1 MSTFWIKFIQLVLS
15 LTILVVFHEFG
26 HFLFSR
32 LFGVRVEKFYAFFNP
47 RFSLFRIKRVNGKV
61 RVKFFA
67 PNVPDSY
74 EQEKHFNFEGKEE
87 ITYKPIDTDSLPE
100 DDWRRSPENTE
111 FGVGW
116 VPFGGYCKIA
126 GMIDE
131 SMDVASM
138 QQEPK
143 PWEFRTK
150 PSWQRLLIMVGGV
163 LFNLIL
169 AFFIYSMV
177 LCKWGDSYIPAQGL
191 KHGMEF
197 NDYAKSIGFC
207 DGDIIISTDGKPTV
221 AFDGDLYRAIAKAK
235 KVKVLRNGT
244 EVVLDMPDE
253 LTLFD
258 FTRSV
263 PFIDILVP
271 MVVENI
277 STEGDACGAAKAG
290 ILNGDTIISVNGKYA
305 ATWSSLLTVMQEL
318 RTKAENSYV
327 SRDLEIVVG
336 RPAVGRDTIMVTASN
351 DFKIGVPNPTHNEY
365 QPVKMEYGFFSS
377 IPAGIRYGW
386 NTLKSYVGDFRY
398 VFTKEGAKSLGG
410 FGTIGSIFP
419 STWNW
424 HAFWLMTAFLSI
436 ILAFMNILPIPAL
449 DGGYVL
455 FLLVEVITGKK
466 PGDKFLEIANTVGM
480 IILFGL
486 LIFAN
491 LNDVI
496 RLF

>member
-1 MSTFWIKFIQLVLS
+1 MSTFWIRFIQLVLS

-47 RFSLFRIKRVNGKV
+47 RFSLFRIKRVNGKI

-67 PNVPDSY
+67 PNVPESY

-87 ITYKPIDTDSLPE
+87 ITYKPIDVDSLPE

-191 KHGMEF
+191 NHGMEF
-197 NDYAKSIGFC
+197 NEQAESIGFR
-207 DGDIIISTDGKPTV
+207 DGDVIVATDGKPV
-221 AFDGDLYRAIAKAK
+221 IEFSGDLYRAVAKASVVTVMRDGQ
-235 KVKVLRNGT
+235 KVDLT
-244 EVVLDMPDE
+244 MPGD

-258 FTRSV
+258 FTRTV
-263 PFIDILVP
+263 PFVTIDS
-271 MVVENI
+271 VV
-277 STEGDACGAAKAG
+277 TGTGGAYAAG
-290 ILNGDTIISVNGKYA
+290 LMAGDTILTVNGQNSS
-305 ATWSSLLTVMQEL
+305 TWTQFQAILNDCRS
-318 RTKAENSYV
+318 RAEESYV
-327 SRDLEIVVG
+327 DRNLSMVIG
-336 RPAVGRDTIMVTASN
+336 RPGAGRDTLTVTADEN
-351 DFKIGVPNPTHNEY
+351 FRIGIVHYSNEY
-365 QPVKMEYGFFSS
+365 EPVDIEYGFFSS
-377 IPAGIRYGW
+377 IPAGISYGW

-398 VFTKEGAKSLGG
+398 VFTKEGAKNLGG

-419 STWNW
+419 EKWNW

-455 FLLVEVITGKK
+455 FLLVEVITRKK
-466 PGDKFLEIANTVGM
+466 PGDKFLEVANTIGM

-491 LNDVI
+491 LNDI
-496 RLF
+496 LRLF

>member
-1 MSTFWIKFIQLVLS
+1 
-15 LTILVVFHEFG
+15 
-26 HFLFSR
+26 
-32 LFGVRVEKFYAFFNP
+32 
-47 RFSLFRIKRVNGKV
+47 
-61 RVKFFA
+61 
-67 PNVPDSY
+67 
-74 EQEKHFNFEGKEE
+74 
-87 ITYKPIDTDSLPE
+87 
-100 DDWRRSPENTE
+100 
-111 FGVGW
+111 
-116 VPFGGYCKIA
+116 
-126 GMIDE
+126 
-131 SMDVASM
+131 
-138 QQEPK
+138 
-143 PWEFRTK
+143 
-150 PSWQRLLIMVGGV
+150 MVGGV

-177 LCKWGDSYIPAQGL
+177 LCKWGDSYIPAQYL
-191 KHGMEF
+191 EYGMEF
-197 NDYAKSIGFC
+197 NEQAESLGFR
-207 DGDIIISTDGKPTV
+207 DGDVIIATDGKATRE
-221 AFDGDLYRAIAKAK
+221 FDGDLYRAIAKAK
-235 KVKVLRNGT
+235 TVTVLRDGK
-244 EVVLDMPDE
+244 EMSLDMPEE
-253 LTLFD
+253 LSLFD

-263 PFIDILVP
+263 PFVSILSPMTIDS
-271 MVVENI
+271 VVA
-277 STEGDACGAAKAG
+277 DAGGAFAAG
-290 ILNGDTIISVNGKYA
+290 LLAGDTILTVNGQNA
-305 ATWSSLLTVMQEL
+305 STWTSFQTILTDMRTRAQE
-318 RTKAENSYV
+318 SYV
-327 SRDLEIVVG
+327 DRNLIMVIG
-336 RPAVGRDTIMVTASN
+336 RPGAGRDTLTVAAN
-351 DFKIGVPNPTHNEY
+351 EDFRIGIIHYTDEY
-365 QPVKMEYGFFSS
+365 KPVDLEYGFFSS

-491 LNDVI
+491 LNDLI

>member
-47 RFSLFRIKRVNGKV
+47 RFSLVRIKRVNGKV

-87 ITYKPIDTDSLPE
+87 ITYKPIDIDSLPE

-191 KHGMEF
+191 KYGMEF
-197 NDYAKSIGFC
+197 NEYAESLGFR
-207 DGDIIISTDGKPTV
+207 DGDIIIATDGKATRE
-221 AFDGDLYRAIAKAK
+221 FDGDLYRAIAKAN
-235 KVKVLRNGT
+235 KVTVLRDGK
-244 EVVLDMPDE
+244 EMSLDMPEE
-253 LTLFD
+253 LSLFD
-258 FTRSV
+258 FTREV
-263 PFIDILVP
+263 PFVSILSPMTIDSVR
-271 MVVENI
+271 
-277 STEGDACGAAKAG
+277 SDGGAYKAG
-290 ILNGDTIISVNGKYA
+290 LLAGDTILTVNGQNA
-305 ATWSSLLTVMQEL
+305 STWTQFQVILADM
-318 RTKAENSYV
+318 RTRAEDSYV
-327 SRDLEIVVG
+327 DRNLTMVIG
-336 RPAVGRDTIMVTASN
+336 RPGVGRDTLTVTAN
-351 DFKIGVPNPTHNEY
+351 EKFQIGIHHYYDEY
-365 QPVKMEYGFFSS
+365 EPVELEYGFLSS

-386 NTLKSYVGDFRY
+386 NTLKSYVGDFQY

-419 STWNW
+419 EKWNW

-455 FLLVEVITGKK
+455 FLLVEVVTGKK
-466 PGDKFLEIANTVGM
+466 PGDKFLEVANTIGM

-491 LNDVI
+491 LNDI
-496 RLF
+496 LRLF

>member
-47 RFSLFRIKRVNGKV
+47 RFSLIRIKRVNGKI
-61 RVKFFA
+61 RIRFFA

-87 ITYKPIDTDSLPE
+87 ITYKPIDIDSLPE

-191 KHGMEF
+191 KYGMEF
-197 NDYAKSIGFC
+197 NEYAESLGFR
-207 DGDIIISTDGKPTV
+207 DGDIIIATDGKATRE
-221 AFDGDLYRAIAKAK
+221 FDGDLYRAIAKAN
-235 KVKVLRNGT
+235 KVTVLRDGK
-244 EVVLDMPDE
+244 EMSLDMPEE
-253 LTLFD
+253 LSLFD
-258 FTRSV
+258 FTREV
-263 PFIDILVP
+263 PFVSILSPMTIDSVR
-271 MVVENI
+271 
-277 STEGDACGAAKAG
+277 SDGGAYKAG
-290 ILNGDTIISVNGKYA
+290 LLAGDTILTVNGQNA
-305 ATWSSLLTVMQEL
+305 STWTQFQVILADM
-318 RTKAENSYV
+318 RTRAEDSYV
-327 SRDLEIVVG
+327 DRNLTMVIG
-336 RPAVGRDTIMVTASN
+336 RPGVGRDTLTVTAN
-351 DFKIGVPNPTHNEY
+351 EKFQIGIHHYYDEY
-365 QPVKMEYGFFSS
+365 EPVELEYGFLSS

-386 NTLKSYVGDFRY
+386 NTLKSYVGDFQY

-419 STWNW
+419 EKWNW

-455 FLLVEVITGKK
+455 FLLVEVVTGKK
-466 PGDKFLEIANTVGM
+466 PGDKFLEVANTIGM

-491 LNDVI
+491 LNDI
-496 RLF
+496 LRLF

>member
-1 MSTFWIKFIQLVLS
+1 MSTFWIRFFQLVLS

-26 HFLFSR
+26 HNLFSR

-47 RFSLFRIKRVNGKV
+47 RFSLVRIKRVDGRLRV
-61 RVKFFA
+61 RFLS
-67 PNVPDSY
+67 PNVPESY
-74 EQEKHFNFEGKEE
+74 EEEKRFNFEGKEE
-87 ITYKPIDTDSLPE
+87 TIYKPIDLESLPE
-100 DDWRRSPENTE
+100 GDWRRSPENTE

-131 SMDVASM
+131 SMDVAAM

-143 PWEFRTK
+143 SWEFRSK

-177 LCKWGDSYIPAQGL
+177 LFKWGDSYIPAQDL
-191 KHGMEF
+191 KYGMEF
-197 NDYAKSIGFC
+197 NAQAESIGFR
-207 DGDIIISTDGKPTV
+207 DGDIIMATDGKPTCE
-221 AFDGDLYRAIAKAK
+221 FDGDLYRAIAKAD
-235 KVKVLRNGT
+235 KVTVLRDGK
-244 EVVLDMPDE
+244 EVVLEMPEE
-253 LTLFD
+253 LSLFD

-263 PFIDILVP
+263 PFVSILSP
-271 MVVENI
+271 MTVDSLI
-277 STEGDACGAAKAG
+277 EGGAAAAG
-290 ILNGDTIISVNGKYA
+290 ILAGDTILAVNGENA
-305 ATWSSLLTVMQEL
+305 FTWTLFQAVLTEL
-318 RTKAENSYV
+318 RSRAEEKHVDRNLRLV
-327 SRDLEIVVG
+327 IG
-336 RPAVGRDTIMVTASN
+336 RPGAGRDTLTVTADA
-351 DFKIGVPNPTHNEY
+351 DFKIGIIHITDEY
-365 QPVKMEYGFFSS
+365 KPVTLEYGFFSS

-386 NTLKSYVGDFRY
+386 NTLKGYVGDFRY
-398 VFTKEGAKSLGG
+398 VFTREGAKSLGG

-419 STWNW
+419 EKWNW

-455 FLLVEVITGKK
+455 FLLVEVVTGKK
-466 PGDKFLEIANTVGM
+466 PGDKFLEVANTIGM
-480 IILFGL
+480 VILFGL

-491 LNDVI
+491 LNDI
-496 RLF
+496 LRLF

>member
-1 MSTFWIKFIQLVLS
+1 MIMSTFWIRFFQLVLS

-26 HFLFSR
+26 HYLFSR

-47 RFSLFRIKRVNGKV
+47 RFSLFRIKRVDGKLRV
-61 RVKFFA
+61 RFFS

-74 EQEKHFNFEGKEE
+74 EEEKRFNFEGKEE
-87 ITYKPIDTDSLPE
+87 TTYKPIDLESLPE
-100 DDWRRSPENTE
+100 GDWRRSPENTE

-131 SMDVASM
+131 SMDLAAM

-143 PWEFRTK
+143 SWEFRSK
-150 PSWQRLLIMVGGV
+150 PSWQRLFIMVGGV

-177 LCKWGDSYIPAQGL
+177 LFKWGDSYIPAREL
-191 KHGMEF
+191 KYGMEF
-197 NDYAKSIGFC
+197 NAQAESIGFR
-207 DGDIIISTDGKPTV
+207 DGDIIMATDGRPTRE
-221 AFDGDLYRAIAKAK
+221 FDGDLYRAIAKASQ
-235 KVKVLRNGT
+235 VTVLRDGR
-244 EVVLDMPDE
+244 EMVLDMPED
-253 LTLFD
+253 LSLFD
-258 FTRSV
+258 FTRTV
-263 PFIDILVP
+263 PFVSILSP
-271 MVVENI
+271 MTVDSVVE
-277 STEGDACGAAKAG
+277 GGAAAAG
-290 ILNGDTIISVNGKYA
+290 IMAGDTILTVNGENA
-305 ATWSSLLTVMQEL
+305 STWTSFQTILAEL
-318 RTKAENSYV
+318 RSRAEEKHV
-327 SRDLEIVVG
+327 DRDLRMVIG
-336 RPAVGRDTIMVTASN
+336 RPGAGRDTLTVTA
-351 DFKIGVPNPTHNEY
+351 DAGFKIGIIHISDEY
-365 QPVKMEYGFFSS
+365 RPVNLEYGFLAS

-386 NTLKSYVGDFRY
+386 NTLKGYVGDFRY

-419 STWNW
+419 EKWNW

-455 FLLVEVITGKK
+455 FLLVEVVTGKK
-466 PGDKFLEIANTVGM
+466 PGDKFLEVANTIGM

-491 LNDVI
+491 LNDI
-496 RLF
+496 LRLF

>member
-47 RFSLFRIKRVNGKV
+47 RFSLIRIKRVNGKIRV
-61 RVKFFA
+61 RFFA

-87 ITYKPIDTDSLPE
+87 ITYKPIDIDSLPE

-191 KHGMEF
+191 KYGMEF
-197 NDYAKSIGFC
+197 NEYAESLGFR
-207 DGDIIISTDGKPTV
+207 DGDIIIATDGKATRE
-221 AFDGDLYRAIAKAK
+221 FDGDLYRAIAKAK
-235 KVKVLRNGT
+235 TVTVLRDGK
-244 EVVLDMPDE
+244 EMSLDIPEE
-253 LTLFD
+253 LSLFD
-258 FTRSV
+258 FTREV
-263 PFIDILVP
+263 PFVSILSPMTIDSVR
-271 MVVENI
+271 
-277 STEGDACGAAKAG
+277 SDGGAYKAG
-290 ILNGDTIISVNGKYA
+290 LLAGDTILTVNGQNA
-305 ATWSSLLTVMQEL
+305 STWTQFQVILADM
-318 RTKAENSYV
+318 RTRAEDSYV
-327 SRDLEIVVG
+327 DRNLTMVIG
-336 RPAVGRDTIMVTASN
+336 RPGVGRDTLTVTAN
-351 DFKIGVPNPTHNEY
+351 EKFQIGIHHYYDEY
-365 QPVKMEYGFFSS
+365 EPVELEYGFLSS

-386 NTLKSYVGDFRY
+386 NTLKSYVGDFQY

-466 PGDKFLEIANTVGM
+466 PGDKFLEVANTIGM

-491 LNDVI
+491 LNDI
-496 RLF
+496 LRLF

>member
-191 KHGMEF
+191 KYGMEF
-197 NDYAKSIGFC
+197 NEYAESLGFR
-207 DGDIIISTDGKPTV
+207 DGDIIIATDDKATRE
-221 AFDGDLYRAIAKAK
+221 FDGDLYRAIAKAK
-235 KVKVLRNGT
+235 TVTVLRDGK
-244 EVVLDMPDE
+244 EMSLDIPEE
-253 LTLFD
+253 LSLFD
-258 FTRSV
+258 FTRTV
-263 PFIDILVP
+263 PFVSILSP
-271 MVVENI
+271 MTVDSVVAGN
-277 STEGDACGAAKAG
+277 GAYAAG
-290 ILNGDTIISVNGKYA
+290 LMAGDTILAVNGQNA
-305 ATWSSLLTVMQEL
+305 ATWTSFQTILSDM
-318 RTKAENSYV
+318 RTRAEDSYV
-327 SRDLEIVVG
+327 DRNLIMVIG
-336 RPAVGRDTIMVTASN
+336 RPGVGRDTLSVTA
-351 DFKIGVPNPTHNEY
+351 DDKFRIGIVHYTDEY
-365 QPVKMEYGFFSS
+365 EPVDIEYGFFSS

>member
-1 MSTFWIKFIQLVLS
+1 MSTFWIRFIQLVLS

-47 RFSLFRIKRVNGKV
+47 RFSLVRIKRVNGKI

-67 PNVPDSY
+67 PNVPESY
-74 EQEKHFNFEGKEE
+74 EEEKHYNFEGKEE
-87 ITYKPIDTDSLPE
+87 ITYKPVDLESLPE
-100 DDWRRSPENTE
+100 DDWRRSPQNTE

-131 SMDVASM
+131 SMDIAAM
-138 QQEPK
+138 KQEPK

-197 NDYAKSIGFC
+197 NEQAESIGFR
-207 DGDIIISTDGKPTV
+207 DGDVIIATDGKPTRE
-221 AFDGDLYRAIAKAK
+221 FDGDFYRAIAKAQT
-235 KVKVLRNGT
+235 VTVLRDGH
-244 EVVLDMPDE
+244 EVDLTMPDD
-253 LTLFD
+253 LSLFD
-258 FTRSV
+258 FTRAIPFVSILSPMTVDSV
-263 PFIDILVP
+263 VAG
-271 MVVENI
+271 N
-277 STEGDACGAAKAG
+277 GAYDAGLLA
-290 ILNGDTIISVNGKYA
+290 GDTILAVNYLNT
-305 ATWSSLLTVMQEL
+305 ATWTQFQTVLSDM
-318 RTKAENSYV
+318 RTRAENSYV
-327 SRDLEIVVG
+327 DRNLLLVIG
-336 RPAVGRDTIMVTASN
+336 RPGEGRDTLYVKADDN
-351 DFKIGVPNPTHNEY
+351 FRIGIIHYTDEY
-365 QPVKMEYGFFSS
+365 EPVEIEYGFFSS
-377 IPAGIRYGW
+377 IPAGIKYGW
-386 NTLKSYVGDFRY
+386 NTLVGYVGDFRY
-398 VFTKEGAKSLGG
+398 VFTKEGAKNLGG

-419 STWNW
+419 ERWNW

-455 FLLVEVITGKK
+455 FLLVEVVTGKK
-466 PGDKFLEIANTVGM
+466 PGDKFLEVANTIGM

-491 LNDVI
+491 INDII

>member
-15 LTILVVFHEFG
+15 LTILVVFHECG

-32 LFGVRVEKFYAFFNP
+32 LFGVRVDKFYAFFNP
-47 RFSLFRIKRVNGKV
+47 RFSLVRIKRVNGKL

-67 PNVPDSY
+67 PNVPESY
-74 EQEKHFNFEGKEE
+74 EEEKHYNFEGKEE
-87 ITYKPIDTDSLPE
+87 ITYKPIDLETLPE

-131 SMDVASM
+131 SMDIAAM
-138 QQEPK
+138 KQEPK

-177 LCKWGDSYIPAQGL
+177 LFKWGDSYTPAQGL
-191 KHGMEF
+191 KYGMEF
-197 NDYAKSIGFC
+197 NEHAESLGFR
-207 DGDIIISTDGKPTV
+207 DGDVIVATDGKPTT

-235 KVKVLRNGT
+235 QVTVKRGGR
-244 EVVLDMPDE
+244 EVTLDMPDE
-253 LTLFD
+253 LSLFD
-258 FTRSV
+258 FTRTV
-263 PFIDILVP
+263 PFVSILSP
-271 MVVENI
+271 MTVDSI
-277 STEGDACGAAKAG
+277 IAGAGASKAG
-290 ILNGDTIISVNGKYA
+290 LMAGDTILMVNGGNA
-305 ATWSSLLTVMQEL
+305 STWTQFQTILADMRS
-318 RTKAENSYV
+318 RAEDSYV
-327 SRDLEIVVG
+327 DRNLSMVISRPGI
-336 RPAVGRDTIMVTASN
+336 GRDTLTVTADDN
-351 DFKIGVPNPTHNEY
+351 FRIGIVHFTDEY
-365 QPVKMEYGFFSS
+365 EPVILEYGFFSS
-377 IPAGIRYGW
+377 IPAGIKYGW
-386 NTLKSYVGDFRY
+386 NTLKGYVGDFRY

-419 STWNW
+419 EKWNW

-455 FLLVEVITGKK
+455 FLLVEVVTGKK
-466 PGDKFLEIANTVGM
+466 PGDKFLEVANTIGM

-491 LNDVI
+491 LNDII

>member
-1 MSTFWIKFIQLVLS
+1 MSTFWIKLIQLVLS

-47 RFSLFRIKRVNGKV
+47 RFSLFRIKRVNGKL
-61 RVKFFA
+61 RVKFFSA
-67 PNVPDSY
+67 NVPESY
-74 EQEKHFNFEGKEE
+74 EEEKHYNFEGKEE
-87 ITYKPIDTDSLPE
+87 ITYKPIDPDTLPE

-131 SMDVASM
+131 SMDIAAM
-138 QQEPK
+138 KQEPK

-150 PSWQRLLIMVGGV
+150 SAGKRLLIMVGGV

-197 NDYAKSIGFC
+197 NEQAESMGFR
-207 DGDIIISTDGKPTV
+207 DGDVIIATDGKPTRE
-221 AFDGDLYRAIAKAK
+221 FDGDLYRAVAKAS
-235 KVKVLRNGT
+235 KVTVLRDGQ
-244 EVVLDMPDE
+244 EVDLDMPEE
-253 LTLFD
+253 LSLFD
-258 FTRSV
+258 FTRTV
-263 PFIDILVP
+263 PFVSILSP
-271 MVVENI
+271 MTVDSVVA
-277 STEGDACGAAKAG
+277 DADAGGAAAAG
-290 ILNGDTIISVNGKYA
+290 LMAGDTILTVNGQNA
-305 ATWSSLLTVMQEL
+305 STWTSFQAILADMRTRAENTYVDHNLEMVISRPGSGLDTLTVTANDNF
-318 RTKAENSYV
+318 RIG
-327 SRDLEIVVG
+327 IVHYT
-336 RPAVGRDTIMVTASN
+336 D
-351 DFKIGVPNPTHNEY
+351 EY
-365 QPVKMEYGFFSS
+365 EPVYLEYGFWAS

-386 NTLKSYVGDFRY
+386 NTLKGYVGDFRY

-419 STWNW
+419 EKWNW

-466 PGDKFLEIANTVGM
+466 PGDKFLEIANTIGM

-491 LNDVI
+491 LNDI
-496 RLF
+496 LRLF

>member
-1 MSTFWIKFIQLVLS
+1 MSTFWIRFIQLVLS

-47 RFSLFRIKRVNGKV
+47 RFSLFRIKRVNGKIRV
-61 RVKFFA
+61 RFFA
-67 PNVPDSY
+67 PNVPESY
-74 EQEKHFNFEGKEE
+74 EEQKHFNYEGKEE
-87 ITYKPIDTDSLPE
+87 ITYKPIDLDSLPE

-131 SMDVASM
+131 SMDIAAM
-138 QQEPK
+138 KQEPK

-197 NDYAKSIGFC
+197 NEHAESIGFR
-207 DGDIIISTDGKPTV
+207 DGDVIIATDGKPTRE
-221 AFDGDLYRAIAKAK
+221 FDGDLYRAIAKADK
-235 KVKVLRNGT
+235 VTVLRDGSKVKLT
-244 EVVLDMPDE
+244 MPDD
-253 LTLFD
+253 LSLFD
-258 FTRSV
+258 FTRTV
-263 PFIDILVP
+263 PFVSILSP
-271 MVVENI
+271 MTVDSVI
-277 STEGDACGAAKAG
+277 ADAAVSGAYAAG
-290 ILNGDTIISVNGKYA
+290 ILAGDTILTVNGENTS
-305 ATWSSLLTVMQEL
+305 TWTSFQTILADM
-318 RTKAENSYV
+318 RTRAEESYV
-327 SRDLEIVVG
+327 DRNLQMVIG
-336 RPAVGRDTIMVTASN
+336 RPGVGRDTLTVTADAN
-351 DFKIGVPNPTHNEY
+351 FRIGIIHYTDEY
-365 QPVKMEYGFFSS
+365 EPVDLEYGFFSS
-377 IPAGIRYGW
+377 IPAGISYGW
-386 NTLKSYVGDFRY
+386 NTLKGYVGDFRY

-419 STWNW
+419 EKWNW

-455 FLLVEVITGKK
+455 FLLVEVATGKK
-466 PGDKFLEIANTVGM
+466 PGDKFLEVANTIGM

-491 LNDVI
+491 LNDII

>member
-1 MSTFWIKFIQLVLS
+1 MSTFWIKLIQLVLS

-47 RFSLFRIKRVNGKV
+47 RFSLFRIKRVNGKL
-61 RVKFFA
+61 RVKFFSA
-67 PNVPDSY
+67 NVPESY
-74 EQEKHFNFEGKEE
+74 EEEKHYNFEGKEE
-87 ITYKPIDTDSLPE
+87 ITYKPIDPDTLPE

-131 SMDVASM
+131 SMDIAAM
-138 QQEPK
+138 KQEPK

-150 PSWQRLLIMVGGV
+150 SAGKRLLIMVGGV

-197 NDYAKSIGFC
+197 NEQAESMGFR
-207 DGDIIISTDGKPTV
+207 DGDVIIATDGKPTRE
-221 AFDGDLYRAIAKAK
+221 FDGDLYRAVAKAS
-235 KVKVLRNGT
+235 KVTVLRDGQ
-244 EVVLDMPDE
+244 EVDLDMPEE
-253 LTLFD
+253 LSLFD
-258 FTRSV
+258 FTRTV
-263 PFIDILVP
+263 PFVSILSP
-271 MVVENI
+271 MTVDSVVA
-277 STEGDACGAAKAG
+277 DADAGGAAVAG
-290 ILNGDTIISVNGKYA
+290 LMAGDTILTVNGQNA
-305 ATWSSLLTVMQEL
+305 STWTSFQAILADMRTRAENTYVDRNLEMVISRPGSGLDTLTVTANDNF
-318 RTKAENSYV
+318 RIG
-327 SRDLEIVVG
+327 IVHYT
-336 RPAVGRDTIMVTASN
+336 D
-351 DFKIGVPNPTHNEY
+351 EY
-365 QPVKMEYGFFSS
+365 EPVYLEYGFWAS

-386 NTLKSYVGDFRY
+386 NTLKGYVGDFRY

-419 STWNW
+419 EKWNW

-455 FLLVEVITGKK
+455 FLLVEVVTGKK
-466 PGDKFLEIANTVGM
+466 PGDKFLEIANTIGM

-491 LNDVI
+491 LNDI
-496 RLF
+496 LRLF

>member
-47 RFSLFRIKRVNGKV
+47 RFSLLRIKRVNGKL
-61 RVKFFA
+61 RVKFFSA
-67 PNVPDSY
+67 NVPDSF
-74 EQEKHFNFEGKEE
+74 EEEKHYNFEGKEE
-87 ITYKPIDTDSLPE
+87 ITYKPIDLDTLPE

-131 SMDVASM
+131 SMDIAAM
-138 QQEPK
+138 KQEPK

-150 PSWQRLLIMVGGV
+150 SAGKRLLIMVGGV

-197 NDYAKSIGFC
+197 NEQAESIGFR
-207 DGDIIISTDGKPTV
+207 DGDVIIATDGKPV
-221 AFDGDLYRAIAKAK
+221 IVFDIDLYRAIAKAS
-235 KVKVLRNGT
+235 KVTVLRCGQ
-244 EVVLDMPDE
+244 EVEIDMPEE
-253 LTLFD
+253 LSLFD
-258 FTRSV
+258 FTREPRFV
-263 PFIDILVP
+263 NILSP
-271 MVVENI
+271 MVVDSVLND
-277 STEGDACGAAKAG
+277 EGSNGAYIAG
-290 ILNGDTIISVNGKYA
+290 LMAGDTILMVNGKNA
-305 ATWSSLLTVMQEL
+305 STWSSFQTVLADM
-318 RTKAENSYV
+318 RTRAENSYV
-327 SRDLEIVVG
+327 DRNLDMVISRPGSGL
-336 RPAVGRDTIMVTASN
+336 DTLTVTAN
-351 DFKIGVPNPTHNEY
+351 ENFRIGIVHYTDEY
-365 QPVKMEYGFFSS
+365 EPVYLEYGFWSS
-377 IPAGIRYGW
+377 IPAGIKYGW

-419 STWNW
+419 EKWNW

-466 PGDKFLEIANTVGM
+466 PGDKFLEVANTIGM

-486 LIFAN
+486 LIYAN
-491 LNDVI
+491 LNDVL

>member
-47 RFSLFRIKRVNGKV
+47 RFSLFRIKRVDGKI
-61 RVKFFA
+61 RVKFFS
-67 PNVPDSY
+67 PNVPESY
-74 EQEKHFNFEGKEE
+74 EEEKHFNFEGKEE
-87 ITYKPIDTDSLPE
+87 VSYKPIDIDSLPE
-100 DDWRRSPENTE
+100 GDWRRSPENTE

-191 KHGMEF
+191 KYGIEF
-197 NDYAKSIGFC
+197 NEYAESLGFR
-207 DGDIIISTDGKPTV
+207 DGDVIIATDGKPTRE
-221 AFDGDLYRAIAKAK
+221 FDADLYRAVAKAS
-235 KVKVLRNGT
+235 KVTVLRNGT
-244 EVVLDMPDE
+244 QVDLDMPEE
-253 LTLFD
+253 LSLFD
-258 FTRSV
+258 FTRTV
-263 PFIDILVP
+263 PFVSILSP
-271 MVVENI
+271 MTVDSI
-277 STEGDACGAAKAG
+277 LTGAGACKAG
-290 ILNGDTIISVNGKYA
+290 LMVGDTILTVNGQNSS
-305 ATWSSLLTVMQEL
+305 TWTQFQTILSDMRS
-318 RTKAENSYV
+318 RAEESYV
-327 SRDLEIVVG
+327 DRNLSIVIG
-336 RPAVGRDTIMVTASN
+336 RPGIGRDTLSVTA
-351 DFKIGVPNPTHNEY
+351 DDKFRIGIVHFTDEY
-365 QPVKMEYGFFSS
+365 EPVILEYGFFSS
-377 IPAGIRYGW
+377 IPAGIKYGW
-386 NTLKSYVGDFRY
+386 NTLKGYVGDFRY

-419 STWNW
+419 EKWNW

-455 FLLVEVITGKK
+455 FLLVEVVTGKK
-466 PGDKFLEIANTVGM
+466 PGDKFLEVANTVGM
-480 IILFGL
+480 IIMFGL

-491 LNDVI
+491 LNDII

>member
-15 LTILVVFHEFG
+15 LTILVVFHECG

-32 LFGVRVEKFYAFFNP
+32 LFGVRVDKFYAFFNP
-47 RFSLFRIKRVNGKV
+47 RFSIVRMKRVNGKL

-67 PNVPDSY
+67 PNVPESY
-74 EQEKHFNFEGKEE
+74 EEEKHYNFDGKEE
-87 ITYKPIDTDSLPE
+87 ITYKPIDIESLPE

-131 SMDVASM
+131 SMDIAAM
-138 QQEPK
+138 KQDPK

-177 LCKWGDSYIPAQGL
+177 LFKWGDSYIPAQGL
-191 KHGMEF
+191 RHGMEF
-197 NDYAKSIGFC
+197 NEYAESIGFR
-207 DGDIIISTDGKPTV
+207 DGDIIIATDGIPTRE
-221 AFDGDLYRAIAKAK
+221 FDGDLYRAIAAASVATVLRDGK
-235 KVKVLRNGT
+235 KVEIAVP
-244 EVVLDMPDE
+244 EE
-253 LTLFD
+253 LSLFD
-258 FTRSV
+258 FTRETPFVSILSPMTVDSV
-263 PFIDILVP
+263 VTD
-271 MVVENI
+271 
-277 STEGDACGAAKAG
+277 GDANGAYKAG
-290 ILNGDTIISVNGKYA
+290 ILKGDTILTVNGQNA
-305 ATWSSLLTVMQEL
+305 ATWTSFQCILNDMRS
-318 RTKAENSYV
+318 RAENTYV
-327 SRDLEIVVG
+327 SRELTVVIS
-336 RPAVGRDTIMVTASN
+336 RPGVGLDTLKVTASDN
-351 DFKIGVPNPTHNEY
+351 FLLGIAHYSNEY
-365 QPVKMEYGFFSS
+365 EPVSLEYGFWSS
-377 IPAGIRYGW
+377 IPAGIKYGW
-386 NTLKSYVGDFRY
+386 STLKSYVGDFRY
-398 VFTKEGAKSLGG
+398 VFTKEGAKNLGG

-419 STWNW
+419 ATWNW

-466 PGDKFLEIANTVGM
+466 PGDKFLEVANTIGM
-480 IILFGL
+480 VILLGL

-491 LNDVI
+491 LNDI
-496 RLF
+496 LRLF

>member
-191 KHGMEF
+191 KYGMEF
-197 NDYAKSIGFC
+197 NEYAESLGFR
-207 DGDIIISTDGKPTV
+207 DGDIIIATDGKATRE
-221 AFDGDLYRAIAKAK
+221 FDGDLYRAIAKAK
-235 KVKVLRNGT
+235 TVTVLRDGK
-244 EVVLDMPDE
+244 EMSLDIPEE
-253 LTLFD
+253 LSLFD
-258 FTRSV
+258 FTRTV
-263 PFIDILVP
+263 PFVSILSP
-271 MVVENI
+271 MTVDSVVAGN
-277 STEGDACGAAKAG
+277 GAYAAG
-290 ILNGDTIISVNGKYA
+290 LMAGDTILAVNGQNA
-305 ATWSSLLTVMQEL
+305 ATWTSFQTILSDM
-318 RTKAENSYV
+318 RTRAEDSYV
-327 SRDLEIVVG
+327 DRNMQVVIG
-336 RPAVGRDTIMVTASN
+336 RPGVGRDTLSVTA
-351 DFKIGVPNPTHNEY
+351 DDKFRIGIVHYTDEY
-365 QPVKMEYGFFSS
+365 EPVDIEYGFFSS

>member
-1 MSTFWIKFIQLVLS
+1 MSTFWIKLIQLVLS

-47 RFSLFRIKRVNGKV
+47 RFSLFRIKRVNGKL
-61 RVKFFA
+61 RVKFFSA
-67 PNVPDSY
+67 NVPESY
-74 EQEKHFNFEGKEE
+74 EEEKHYNFEGKEE
-87 ITYKPIDTDSLPE
+87 ITYKPIDPDTLPE

-131 SMDVASM
+131 SMDIAAM
-138 QQEPK
+138 KQEPK

-150 PSWQRLLIMVGGV
+150 SAGKRLLIMVGGV

-197 NDYAKSIGFC
+197 NEQAESMGFR
-207 DGDIIISTDGKPTV
+207 DGDVIIATDGKPTRE
-221 AFDGDLYRAIAKAK
+221 FDGDLYRAVAKAS
-235 KVKVLRNGT
+235 KVTVLRDGH
-244 EVVLDMPDE
+244 EVDLDMPEE
-253 LTLFD
+253 LSLFD
-258 FTRSV
+258 FTRTV
-263 PFIDILVP
+263 PFVSILSP
-271 MVVENI
+271 MTVDSVVA
-277 STEGDACGAAKAG
+277 DADAGGAAVAG
-290 ILNGDTIISVNGKYA
+290 LMAGDTILTVNGQNA
-305 ATWSSLLTVMQEL
+305 STWTSFQAILADMRTRAENTYVDRNLEMVISRPGSGLDTLTVTANDNF
-318 RTKAENSYV
+318 RIG
-327 SRDLEIVVG
+327 IVHYT
-336 RPAVGRDTIMVTASN
+336 D
-351 DFKIGVPNPTHNEY
+351 EY
-365 QPVKMEYGFFSS
+365 EPVYLEYGFWAS

-386 NTLKSYVGDFRY
+386 NTLKGYVGDFRY

-419 STWNW
+419 EKWNW

-455 FLLVEVITGKK
+455 FLLVEVVTGKK
-466 PGDKFLEIANTVGM
+466 PGDKFLEIANTIGM

-491 LNDVI
+491 LNDI
-496 RLF
+496 LRLF

>member
-1 MSTFWIKFIQLVLS
+1 MSTFWIRFIQLVLS

-47 RFSLFRIKRVNGKV
+47 RFSLFRIKRVNGKI

-67 PNVPDSY
+67 PNVPESY
-74 EQEKHFNFEGKEE
+74 EEEKHFNFEGKEE
-87 ITYKPIDTDSLPE
+87 ITYKPVDLDSLPE

-131 SMDVASM
+131 SMDIAAM
-138 QQEPK
+138 KQEPK

-197 NDYAKSIGFC
+197 NEQAEAIGFR
-207 DGDIIISTDGKPTV
+207 DGDVIIATDGKATRE
-221 AFDGDLYRAIAKAK
+221 FDGDLYRAVAKAS
-235 KVKVLRNGT
+235 KVTVMRDGAEIELT
-244 EVVLDMPDE
+244 MPDD
-253 LTLFD
+253 LSLFD
-258 FTRSV
+258 FTRAIPFVSILSPMTVDSV
-263 PFIDILVP
+263 VA
-271 MVVENI
+271 
-277 STEGDACGAAKAG
+277 EGGAYAAG
-290 ILNGDTIISVNGKYA
+290 LMAGDTILAVNGQA
-305 ATWSSLLTVMQEL
+305 ARTWTSFQSVLSDM
-318 RTKAENSYV
+318 RSRAENSYV
-327 SRDLEIVVG
+327 DRNLEIVIE
-336 RPAVGRDTIMVTASN
+336 RPGMGRDTVSVMADAS
-351 DFKIGVPNPTHNEY
+351 FRIGIIHYTDEY
-365 QPVKMEYGFFSS
+365 EPVNIEYGFFSS
-377 IPAGIRYGW
+377 IPAGIKYGW

-398 VFTKEGAKSLGG
+398 VFTKEGAKNLGG

-419 STWNW
+419 EKWNW

-455 FLLVEVITGKK
+455 FLLVEVITRKK
-466 PGDKFLEIANTVGM
+466 PGDKFLEVANTIGM

-491 LNDVI
+491 LNDI
-496 RLF
+496 LRLF

>member
-1 MSTFWIKFIQLVLS
+1 MSTFWIRFIQLVLS

-47 RFSLFRIKRVNGKV
+47 RFSLFRIKRVNGKI

-67 PNVPDSY
+67 PNVPESY
-74 EQEKHFNFEGKEE
+74 EEEKHFNFEGKEE
-87 ITYKPIDTDSLPE
+87 ITYKPIDLESLPE

-131 SMDVASM
+131 SMDIAAM
-138 QQEPK
+138 KQEPK

-177 LCKWGDSYIPAQGL
+177 LCKWGNSYIPAQGL
-191 KHGMEF
+191 KYGMEF
-197 NDYAKSIGFC
+197 NEQAESIGFR
-207 DGDIIISTDGKPTV
+207 DGDFIIATDGKATRE
-221 AFDGDLYRAIAKAK
+221 FDGDLYRAIAKANQ
-235 KVKVLRNGT
+235 VTVLRDGRKVDLT
-244 EVVLDMPDE
+244 MPDD
-253 LTLFD
+253 LSLFD

-263 PFIDILVP
+263 PFVSILSP
-271 MVVENI
+271 MTVDSVV
-277 STEGDACGAAKAG
+277 TEGACIGAAKAG
-290 ILNGDTIISVNGKYA
+290 IVAGDTILTVNGLNA
-305 ATWSSLLTVMQEL
+305 ATWTSFQTVLADM
-318 RTKAENSYV
+318 RTRAQDSYV
-327 SRDLEIVVG
+327 DRNLQLVIG
-336 RPAVGRDTIMVTASN
+336 RTGAGRDTLTVTADEN
-351 DFKIGVPNPTHNEY
+351 FRIGIIHISDEY
-365 QPVKMEYGFFSS
+365 EPVELEYGFFSS

-386 NTLKSYVGDFRY
+386 NTLKSYIGDFRY

-419 STWNW
+419 EKWNW

-455 FLLVEVITGKK
+455 FLLVEVVTGKK

>member
-47 RFSLFRIKRVNGKV
+47 RFSLFRIKRVDGKI
-61 RVKFFA
+61 RVKFFS
-67 PNVPDSY
+67 PNVPESY
-74 EQEKHFNFEGKEE
+74 EEEKHFNFEGKEE
-87 ITYKPIDTDSLPE
+87 VSYKPIDIDSLPE
-100 DDWRRSPENTE
+100 GDWRRSPENTE

-191 KHGMEF
+191 KYGIEF
-197 NDYAKSIGFC
+197 NEYAESLGFR
-207 DGDIIISTDGKPTV
+207 DGDVIIATDGKPTRE
-221 AFDGDLYRAIAKAK
+221 FDADLYRAVAKAS
-235 KVKVLRNGT
+235 KVTVLRNGT
-244 EVVLDMPDE
+244 QVDLDMPEE
-253 LTLFD
+253 LSLFD
-258 FTRSV
+258 FTRTV
-263 PFIDILVP
+263 PFVSILSP
-271 MVVENI
+271 MTVDSI
-277 STEGDACGAAKAG
+277 LTGAGAYKAG
-290 ILNGDTIISVNGKYA
+290 LMVGDTILTVNGQNSS
-305 ATWSSLLTVMQEL
+305 TWTQFQTILSDMRS
-318 RTKAENSYV
+318 RAEESYV
-327 SRDLEIVVG
+327 DRNLSIVIG
-336 RPAVGRDTIMVTASN
+336 RPGIGRDTLSVTADDN
-351 DFKIGVPNPTHNEY
+351 FRIGIVHFTDEY
-365 QPVKMEYGFFSS
+365 EPVILEYGFFSS
-377 IPAGIRYGW
+377 IPAGIKYGW
-386 NTLKSYVGDFRY
+386 NTLKGYVGDFRY

-419 STWNW
+419 EKWNW

-455 FLLVEVITGKK
+455 FLLVEVVTGKK
-466 PGDKFLEIANTVGM
+466 PGDKFLEVANTVGM
-480 IILFGL
+480 IIMFGL

-491 LNDVI
+491 LNDII

>member
-1 MSTFWIKFIQLVLS
+1 MSPFWIRLIQLILS
-15 LTILVVFHEFG
+15 LSILVVFHEFG

-32 LFGVRVEKFYAFFNP
+32 VFGVRVEKFYAFFNP
-47 RFSLFRIKRVNGKV
+47 RFSLFRIKRVGGRI

-74 EQEKHFNFEGKEE
+74 EEEKHFNNEGKEE
-87 ITYKPIDTDSLPE
+87 ITYRPVDIESLPE

-116 VPFGGYCKIA
+116 IPFGGYCKIA

-131 SMDVASM
+131 SMDIASM

-150 PSWQRLLIMVGGV
+150 KAWQRLLIMVGGV
-163 LFNLIL
+163 LFNLIM

-197 NDYAKSIGFC
+197 NEQARSIGFQN
-207 DGDIIISTDGKPTV
+207 GDIIVATDGKPTLK
-221 AFDGDLYRAIAKAK
+221 FDADLYRDIAKASSVTVLRDGK
-235 KVKVLRNGT
+235 KV
-244 EVVLDMPDE
+244 DIAIPDE
-253 LTLFD
+253 LSLFD
-258 FTRSV
+258 FTRKPLFVSILSPMTVDSV
-263 PFIDILVP
+263 LA
-271 MVVENI
+271 
-277 STEGDACGAAKAG
+277 GGAAAAG
-290 ILNGDTIISVNGKYA
+290 LAVGDTIVSVNGTPTL
-305 ATWSSLLTVMQEL
+305 TW
-318 RTKAENSYV
+318 NSFQILMSDMRARAYDTYV
-327 SRDLEIVVG
+327 SRDLQMVIS
-336 RPAVGRDTIMVTASN
+336 RPETGLDTVTVTA
-351 DFKIGVPNPTHNEY
+351 DDGFMIGIVHKNKNEY
-365 QPVKMEYGFFSS
+365 DPVILEYGFFAS

-386 NTLKSYVGDFRY
+386 NTLKTYVSDFRY
-398 VFTKEGAKSLGG
+398 VFTKEGAKNLGG
-410 FGTIGSIFP
+410 FGTIGQIFP
-419 STWNW
+419 EKWNW
-424 HAFWLMTAFLSI
+424 YDFWRMTAFLSI

-455 FLLVEVITGKK
+455 FLLVEVVTGRK
-466 PGDKFLEIANTVGM
+466 PKDKFLEVANTIGM

-491 LNDVI
+491 MNDII

>member
-1 MSTFWIKFIQLVLS
+1 MSTFWIRLIQLVLS

-47 RFSLFRIKRVNGKV
+47 RFSLFRIKRVDGKI
-61 RVKFFA
+61 RVKFFS

-74 EQEKHFNFEGKEE
+74 EEEKHYNFEGKEE
-87 ITYKPIDTDSLPE
+87 ITYKPVDLESLPE
-100 DDWRRSPENTE
+100 GDWRRSPENTE

-131 SMDVASM
+131 SMDVAAM
-138 QQEPK
+138 KQEPK

-177 LCKWGDSYIPAQGL
+177 LFKWGDSYIPAQKL

-197 NDYAKSIGFC
+197 NDQAESIGFR
-207 DGDIIISTDGKPTV
+207 DGDVIIATDGKPTRE
-221 AFDGDLYRAIAKAK
+221 FDGDLYRAIAKAQ
-235 KVKVLRNGT
+235 KVTVLRGGS
-244 EVVLDMPDE
+244 EVVLDMPDD
-253 LTLFD
+253 LSLFD
-258 FTRSV
+258 FTRTV
-263 PFIDILVP
+263 PFVSILSPMTIDS
-271 MVVENI
+271 VV
-277 STEGDACGAAKAG
+277 TDAGAGGAFAAG
-290 ILNGDTIISVNGKYA
+290 LMAGDTILSVNGQPA
-305 ATWSSLLTVMQEL
+305 STWTSFQAVLADL
-318 RTKAENSYV
+318 RNRAGDSYV
-327 SRDLEIVVG
+327 DRNLDLVISRPG
-336 RPAVGRDTIMVTASN
+336 SGRDTLTVTAN
-351 DFKIGVPNPTHNEY
+351 DNFRIGIVHYTDEY
-365 QPVKMEYGFFSS
+365 EPVYLDYGFLAS
-377 IPAGIRYGW
+377 IPAGIGYGW

-398 VFTKEGAKSLGG
+398 VFTKEGAKNLGG

-419 STWNW
+419 EKWNW

-455 FLLVEVITGKK
+455 FLLVEVVTGRK
-466 PGDKFLEIANTVGM
+466 PGDKFLEVANTIGM

-491 LNDVI
+491 LNDI
-496 RLF
+496 LRLF

>member
-1 MSTFWIKFIQLVLS
+1 MSTIWIKCIQLVLS

-47 RFSLFRIKRVNGKV
+47 RFSLVRIKRVNGKI

-67 PNVPDSY
+67 PNVPESY
-74 EQEKHFNFEGKEE
+74 EEVKHYNFDGKEE
-87 ITYKPIDTDSLPE
+87 ITYKPVDIDSLPE

-131 SMDVASM
+131 SMDIAAM
-138 QQEPK
+138 KQEPK

-150 PSWQRLLIMVGGV
+150 NAWQRLLIMVGGV

-177 LCKWGDSYIPAQGL
+177 LFKWGDSYIPAQGL
-191 KHGMEF
+191 KYGMEF
-197 NDYAKSIGFC
+197 NEHAESIGFR
-207 DGDIIISTDGKPTV
+207 DGDVIIATDGKATRE
-221 AFDGDLYRAIAKAK
+221 FDGDLYRAIAKAK
-235 KVKVLRNGT
+235 QVTVLRDGQK
-244 EVVLDMPDE
+244 VDLAMPDD
-253 LTLFD
+253 LSLFD
-258 FTRSV
+258 FTREESFV
-263 PFIDILVP
+263 TIYAPATVGFVSNEVD
-271 MVVENI
+271 
-277 STEGDACGAAKAG
+277 GAYKAG
-290 ILNGDTIISVNGKYA
+290 IQAGDTILYLNGQEMKTWNEFLISMGVLRNRAKESFVNH
-305 ATWSSLLTVMQEL
+305 
-318 RTKAENSYV
+318 
-327 SRDLEIVVG
+327 DLDIVIG
-336 RPAVGRDTIMVTASN
+336 RPGAGRDTLTATASVE
-351 DFKIGVPNPTHNEY
+351 DFKIGINHDFSEEY
-365 QPVKMEYGFFSS
+365 KAVYLDYGFFSS
-377 IPAGIRYGW
+377 IPAGISYGW

-419 STWNW
+419 ERWNW

-455 FLLVEVITGKK
+455 FLLVEVVTGKK
-466 PGDKFLEIANTVGM
+466 PGDKFLEVANTIGM

-486 LIFAN
+486 LIYAN
-491 LNDVI
+491 LNDI
-496 RLF
+496 MRLF

>member
-1 MSTFWIKFIQLVLS
+1 MTPFWIRLIQLVLS

-47 RFSLFRIKRVNGKV
+47 RFSLLRIKRVNGKL
-61 RVKFFA
+61 RIKFFS
-67 PNVPDSY
+67 PNVPESY
-74 EQEKHFNFEGKEE
+74 EEEKHYNFEGKEE
-87 ITYKPIDTDSLPE
+87 ITYKPVDLESLPE

-131 SMDVASM
+131 SMDVAAM
-138 QQEPK
+138 KQEPK

-150 PSWQRLLIMVGGV
+150 SAGQRLLIMVGGV

-177 LCKWGDSYIPAQGL
+177 LFKWGDSYIPAQGL
-191 KHGMEF
+191 RHGMEF
-197 NDYAKSIGFC
+197 NEQAESIGFR
-207 DGDIIISTDGKPTV
+207 DGDVIIATDGKPTRE
-221 AFDGDLYRAIAKAK
+221 FDGDLYRAIAKAK
-235 KVKVLRNGT
+235 NVTVLRDGR
-244 EVVLDMPDE
+244 EVVLDMPDD
-253 LTLFD
+253 LSLFD
-258 FTRSV
+258 FARTV
-263 PFIDILVP
+263 PFVSILSP
-271 MVVENI
+271 MTVDSVV
-277 STEGDACGAAKAG
+277 TDAAAGGAYEAG
-290 ILNGDTIISVNGKYA
+290 LMAGDTILTVNGLQA
-305 ATWSSLLTVMQEL
+305 STWTSFQAVLADM
-318 RTKAENSYV
+318 RTRAEDSYV
-327 SRDLEIVVG
+327 DRNLKMVISRPG
-336 RPAVGRDTIMVTASN
+336 VGRDTLTVTANES
-351 DFKIGVPNPTHNEY
+351 FRIGIVHYSDEY
-365 QPVKMEYGFFSS
+365 EPVNLDYGFFSS
-377 IPAGIRYGW
+377 IPAGIKYGW

-419 STWNW
+419 EKWNW

-449 DGGYVL
+449 DGGYVM
-455 FLLVEVITGKK
+455 FLIVEVVTGKK
-466 PGDKFLEIANTVGM
+466 PGDKFLEVANTIGM
-480 IILFGL
+480 VILFGL

-491 LNDVI
+491 LNDI
-496 RLF
+496 LRLF

>member
-47 RFSLFRIKRVNGKV
+47 RFSLFRIKRVDGKI
-61 RVKFFA
+61 RVKFFS
-67 PNVPDSY
+67 PNVPESY
-74 EQEKHFNFEGKEE
+74 EEEKHFNFEGKEE
-87 ITYKPIDTDSLPE
+87 VSYKPIDIDSLPE
-100 DDWRRSPENTE
+100 GDWRRSPENTE

-177 LCKWGDSYIPAQGL
+177 LCRWGDSYIPAQGL
-191 KHGMEF
+191 KYGMEF
-197 NDYAKSIGFC
+197 NEYAESLGFR
-207 DGDIIISTDGKPTV
+207 DGDVIIATDGKPTRE
-221 AFDGDLYRAIAKAK
+221 FDADLYRAVAKAS
-235 KVKVLRNGT
+235 KVTVLRNGT
-244 EVVLDMPDE
+244 HVDLDMPEE
-253 LTLFD
+253 LSLFD
-258 FTRSV
+258 FTRTV
-263 PFIDILVP
+263 PFVSILSP
-271 MVVENI
+271 MTVDSI
-277 STEGDACGAAKAG
+277 LTGAGAYKAG
-290 ILNGDTIISVNGKYA
+290 LMVGDTILTVNGQNSS
-305 ATWSSLLTVMQEL
+305 TWTQFQTILSDMRS
-318 RTKAENSYV
+318 RAEESYV
-327 SRDLEIVVG
+327 DRNLSIVIG
-336 RPAVGRDTIMVTASN
+336 RPGIGRDTLSVTADDN
-351 DFKIGVPNPTHNEY
+351 FRIGIVHFTDEY
-365 QPVKMEYGFFSS
+365 EPVILEYGFFSS
-377 IPAGIRYGW
+377 IPAGIKYGW
-386 NTLKSYVGDFRY
+386 NTLKGYVGDFRY

-419 STWNW
+419 EKWNW

-455 FLLVEVITGKK
+455 FLLVEVVTGKK
-466 PGDKFLEIANTVGM
+466 PGDKFLEVANTVGM
-480 IILFGL
+480 IIMFGL

-491 LNDVI
+491 LNDII

>member
-47 RFSLFRIKRVNGKV
+47 RFSLFRIKRVNGKI

-67 PNVPDSY
+67 PNVPESY
-74 EQEKHFNFEGKEE
+74 EEEKHFNYEGKEE
-87 ITYKPIDTDSLPE
+87 ITYKPVDLDSLPE
-100 DDWRRSPENTE
+100 DDWRRSPENNE

-150 PSWQRLLIMVGGV
+150 SAGQRLLIMVGGV

-177 LCKWGDSYIPAQGL
+177 LCTWGDSYIPAQGL

-197 NDYAKSIGFC
+197 NEHAESLGFR
-207 DGDIIISTDGKPTV
+207 DGDVIIATDGKPTRE
-221 AFDGDLYRAIAKAK
+221 FDGDMYRAIAKAS
-235 KVKVLRNGT
+235 KVTVLRNGQK
-244 EVVLDMPDE
+244 VDLDMPDE
-253 LTLFD
+253 LSLFD
-258 FTRSV
+258 FTRTV
-263 PFIDILVP
+263 PFVSILSP
-271 MVVENI
+271 MTVDSVVAGN
-277 STEGDACGAAKAG
+277 GAYNAG
-290 ILNGDTIISVNGKYA
+290 LLAGDTILEVNYQTA
-305 ATWSSLLTVMQEL
+305 CTWTSFQTVLSDL
-318 RTKAENSYV
+318 RTLAENNYV
-327 SRDLEIVVG
+327 DRNLLVVIG
-336 RPAVGRDTIMVTASN
+336 RPGVGRDTLYVTADDN
-351 DFKIGVPNPTHNEY
+351 FRIGIVHYTDEY
-365 QPVKMEYGFFSS
+365 EPVELEYGFFSS
-377 IPAGIRYGW
+377 IPAGISYGW
-386 NTLKSYVGDFRY
+386 NTLKGYVGDFRY

-419 STWNW
+419 EKWNW

-466 PGDKFLEIANTVGM
+466 PGDKFLEVANTIGM

-491 LNDVI
+491 LNDI
-496 RLF
+496 LRLF

>member
-1 MSTFWIKFIQLVLS
+1 
-15 LTILVVFHEFG
+15 
-26 HFLFSR
+26 
-32 LFGVRVEKFYAFFNP
+32 
-47 RFSLFRIKRVNGKV
+47 
-61 RVKFFA
+61 
-67 PNVPDSY
+67 
-74 EQEKHFNFEGKEE
+74 
-87 ITYKPIDTDSLPE
+87 
-100 DDWRRSPENTE
+100 
-111 FGVGW
+111 
-116 VPFGGYCKIA
+116 
-126 GMIDE
+126 
-131 SMDVASM
+131 
-138 QQEPK
+138 
-143 PWEFRTK
+143 
-150 PSWQRLLIMVGGV
+150 
-163 LFNLIL
+163 
-169 AFFIYSMV
+169 
-177 LCKWGDSYIPAQGL
+177 
-191 KHGMEF
+191 
-197 NDYAKSIGFC
+197 
-207 DGDIIISTDGKPTV
+207 
-221 AFDGDLYRAIAKAK
+221 
-235 KVKVLRNGT
+235 
-244 EVVLDMPDE
+244 
-253 LTLFD
+253 
-258 FTRSV
+258 
-263 PFIDILVP
+263 
-271 MVVENI
+271 
-277 STEGDACGAAKAG
+277 
-290 ILNGDTIISVNGKYA
+290 
-305 ATWSSLLTVMQEL
+305 MQEL

>member
-1 MSTFWIKFIQLVLS
+1 MSTFWIRFFQLVLS

-26 HFLFSR
+26 HYLFSR

-47 RFSLFRIKRVNGKV
+47 RFSLFRIKRVDGRLRV
-61 RVKFFA
+61 RFFS

-74 EQEKHFNFEGKEE
+74 EEEKRYNFEGKEE
-87 ITYKPIDTDSLPE
+87 TTYKPVDLESLPE
-100 DDWRRSPENTE
+100 GDWRRSPENTE

-131 SMDVASM
+131 SMDIAAM

-143 PWEFRTK
+143 PWEFRSK

-177 LCKWGDSYIPAQGL
+177 LFKWGDSYIPAQEL
-191 KHGMEF
+191 KYGMEF
-197 NDYAKSIGFC
+197 NAQAESIGFR
-207 DGDIIISTDGKPTV
+207 DGDIIVATDGKPTRE
-221 AFDGDLYRAIAKAK
+221 FDGDLYRAIAKATR
-235 KVKVLRNGT
+235 VTVLRDGR
-244 EVVLDMPDE
+244 EVVLDMPED
-253 LTLFD
+253 LSLFD
-258 FTRSV
+258 FTRAV
-263 PFIDILVP
+263 PFVSILSP
-271 MVVENI
+271 MTVDSVVE
-277 STEGDACGAAKAG
+277 GGAAAAG
-290 ILNGDTIISVNGKYA
+290 IMAGDTILTVNGENA
-305 ATWSSLLTVMQEL
+305 STWTSFQTVLNEL
-318 RTKAENSYV
+318 RSRAEEKYV
-327 SRDLEIVVG
+327 DHDLRIVTG
-336 RPAVGRDTIMVTASN
+336 RPGAGRDTLTVTA
-351 DFKIGVPNPTHNEY
+351 DAGFMIGIKHLSDEY
-365 QPVKMEYGFFSS
+365 RLVNLEYGFLAS

-386 NTLKSYVGDFRY
+386 NTLKGYVGDFRY

-419 STWNW
+419 EKWNW

-455 FLLVEVITGKK
+455 FLLVEVVTGKK
-466 PGDKFLEIANTVGM
+466 PGDKFLEVANTIGM

-491 LNDVI
+491 LNDI
-496 RLF
+496 LRLF